1 MKYKFNKRIESLSE
15 SIQVKINNIGLLKS
29 KWISGA
35 ELDRQVLEGLKKSVL
50 ITSSGAS
57 TRIEGSSLSDE
68 DVERLMRG
76 LSLQTFKDCDK
87 QEVRGYFE
95 LLDNIFSSYTT
106 IPFSESTI
114 KFFHKEILKYTDK
127 DEQHRGEYKKT
138 ENKVA
143 MVSPTG
149 EPVEIL
155 FDTTDTWKTPK
166 PKEIQELVEW
176 TQRAFLEKEFHP
188 LYIIGTFIV
197 EFLHIHPFEDGNGR
211 LSRVLTN
218 LLLLQHGYKYIPY
231 VSYEKIVEENKI
243 DYYLTLRNS
252 QKTFRSDKEDLSFW
266 MNFFCDVLHTQ
277 AEQSLELVSETEVTK
292 LLSPQQQKV
301 WKYVLTRENE
311 FTPRELEEVTKI
323 PRPTISQILEKLL
336 KNKWVERRGVGR
348 GTRYIR
354 IK

>member
-1 MKYKFNKRIESLSE
+1 MNYKFNKRIEILPE
-15 SIQVKINNIGLLKS
+15 NIREKINNIDLLKG

-50 ITSSGAS
+50 ITSAGAS
-57 TRIEGSSLSDE
+57 TRIEGSSLSDG

-76 LSLQTFKDCDK
+76 LSLQKFKDRDK

-95 LLDNIFSSYTT
+95 ILDNVFSSFTT

-114 KFFHKEILKYTDK
+114 KFFHRELLKYTDK

-149 EPVEIL
+149 EPIEIL
-155 FDTTDTWKTPK
+155 FDTTEAWKTPK
-166 PKEIQELVEW
+166 EMQELVEW
-176 TQRAFLEKEFHP
+176 TQQAFLEKEIHP
-188 LYIIGTFIV
+188 LTIIGNFVV

-218 LLLLQHGYKYIPY
+218 LLLLQHEYMYIPY
-231 VSYEKIVEENKI
+231 VSHEKIVEENKI
-243 DYYLTLRNS
+243 DYYLALRNS
-252 QKTFRSDKEDLSFW
+252 QKTFRSKAEDLSYW
-266 MNFFCDVLHTQ
+266 MTFFTNVLYTQ
-277 AEQSLELVSETEVTK
+277 AQQALELISETEVAK

-301 WKYVLTRENE
+301 WEYISTLENE
-311 FTPRELEEVTKI
+311 FTPREIEEETKI
-323 PRPTISQILEKLL
+323 PRPTISQVLEKLL
-336 KNKWVERRGVGR
+336 KLKWIERRGLGR

-354 IK
+354 TK

>member
-15 SIQVKINNIGLLKS
+15 SIQVKINNIDLLKS

-35 ELDRQVLEGLKKSVL
+35 EL
-50 ITSSGAS
+50 
-57 TRIEGSSLSDE
+57 
-68 DVERLMRG
+68 
-76 LSLQTFKDCDK
+76 DK

-127 DEQHRGEYKKT
+127 DEQHTGEYKKT

-166 PKEIQELVEW
+166 EMQELVEW

-211 LSRVLTN
+211 LSRILTN

>member
-1 MKYKFNKRIESLSE
+1 MKYKFNKRIDNISE
-15 SIQVKINNIGLLKS
+15 DIQEKISNIDLLKS
-29 KWISGA
+29 KWISGS

-50 ITSSGAS
+50 ITSTGAS

-76 LSLQTFKDCDK
+76 LSLQTFKDRDK

-155 FDTTDTWKTPK
+155 FDTTDAWKTPK
-166 PKEIQELVEW
+166 EMQELVEW
-176 TQRAFLEKEFHP
+176 TQQSFLEKEIHP
-188 LYIIGTFIV
+188 LYIIGNFIV

-211 LSRVLTN
+211 LSRILTN

-231 VSYEKIVEENKI
+231 VSHEKVVEENKI
-243 DYYLTLRNS
+243 NYYLALRNS
-252 QKTFRSDKEDLSFW
+252 QKTFRSGKEDLSFW
-266 MNFFCDVLHTQ
+266 MNFFCDVLQTQ
-277 AEQSLELVSETEVTK
+277 AEQSLYLISKTEVTK

-301 WKYVLTRENE
+301 WGYVLTQDNE

-323 PRPTISQILEKLL
+323 PRPTINQVLEKLL
-336 KNKWVERRGVGR
+336 KNKWVEKRGLGR
-348 GTRYIR
+348 GTRYVR

>member
-166 PKEIQELVEW
+166 EMQELVEW

-231 VSYEKIVEENKI
+231 VSHEKIVEENKI

>member
-1 MKYKFNKRIESLSE
+1 MNYKFNKRVGALPENIKE
-15 SIQVKINNIGLLKS
+15 KINNIDLLKG
-29 KWISGA
+29 KWVSGA
-35 ELDRQVLEGLKKSVL
+35 ELDRQVLESLKKSVL
-50 ITSSGAS
+50 ITSAGAS
-57 TRIEGSSLSDE
+57 TRIEGSSLSDD

-76 LSLQTFKDCDK
+76 LSLQTFKDRDK

-95 LLDNIFSSYTT
+95 ILDKVFSSYQT

-114 KFFHKEILKYTDK
+114 KFFHKELLKYTDK

-155 FDTTDTWKTPK
+155 FDTTEAWATPK
-166 PKEIQELVEW
+166 EMQELVEW
-176 TQRAFLEKEFHP
+176 TQQAFLEKEIHP
-188 LYIIGTFIV
+188 LAIIGNFVV

-218 LLLLQHGYKYIPY
+218 LLLLQHGYNYVPY
-231 VSYEKIVEENKI
+231 VSHEKIVEENKI
-243 DYYLTLRNS
+243 DYYLALRNS
-252 QKTFRSDKEDLSFW
+252 QKTFRSDNEDLNPW
-266 MNFFCDVLHTQ
+266 MHFFTNTLYSQ
-277 AEQSLELVSETEVTK
+277 AQQALELISETEVAK

-301 WKYVLTRENE
+301 WGYIVTVEGE
-311 FTPRELEEVTKI
+311 FTPREIKENCDI
-323 PRPTISQILEKLL
+323 PRPTVSQVLEKLL
-336 KNKWVERRGVGR
+336 KLKWIERRGLGR
-348 GTRYIR
+348 GTRYLR

>member
-1 MKYKFNKRIESLSE
+1 MNYKFNKRIDRLPENIRE
-15 SIQVKINNIGLLKS
+15 KINNIDLLKG

-50 ITSSGAS
+50 ITSAGAS
-57 TRIEGSSLSDE
+57 TRIEGSSLSDD

-76 LSLQTFKDCDK
+76 LSLQTFKDRDK

-95 LLDNIFSSYTT
+95 ILDNVFSSYTT

-114 KFFHKEILKYTDK
+114 KFFHKELLKYTDK
-127 DEQHRGEYKKT
+127 DERHRGEYKKT

-149 EPVEIL
+149 EPIEIL
-155 FDTTDTWKTPK
+155 FDTTEAWKTPK
-166 PKEIQELVEW
+166 EMQELVEW
-176 TQRAFLEKEFHP
+176 TQQAFLEKEIHP
-188 LYIIGTFIV
+188 LAIIGNFVV

-231 VSYEKIVEENKI
+231 VSHEKIVEENKI
-243 DYYLTLRNS
+243 DYYLALRNS
-252 QKTFRSDKEDLSFW
+252 QKTFRSEAEDLSYW
-266 MNFFCDVLHTQ
+266 MTFFTHVLYTQ
-277 AEQSLELVSETEVTK
+277 AQQALELISETEVAK
-292 LLSPQQQKV
+292 LLSPQQQRV
-301 WKYVLTRENE
+301 WEYILTQNNE
-311 FTPRELEEVTKI
+311 FTPREIEELTKI
-323 PRPTISQILEKLL
+323 PRPTISQVLEKLL
-336 KNKWVERRGVGR
+336 KLKWIERRGLGR

>member
-15 SIQVKINNIGLLKS
+15 SIQVKIDNIDLLKS

-35 ELDRQVLEGLKKSVL
+35 DLDRQVLEGLKKSVL

-76 LSLQTFKDCDK
+76 LSLQNFKDRDK

-143 MVSPTG
+143 MVSPEG
-149 EPVEIL
+149 EPLEIL
-155 FDTTDTWKTPK
+155 FDTTDAWKTPK
-166 PKEIQELVEW
+166 EMQELVEW

-188 LYIIGTFIV
+188 LYIIGNFVV

-218 LLLLQHGYKYIPY
+218 LLLLQHGYNYIPY
-231 VSYEKIVEENKI
+231 VSHEKIVEENKI
-243 DYYLTLRNS
+243 DYYLALRNS
-252 QKTFRSDKEDLSFW
+252 QKTFRLDKEDLSFW

-277 AEQSLELVSETEVTK
+277 AEQSLELISETEVTK

-301 WKYVLTRENE
+301 WEYVLTQENE
-311 FTPRELEEVTKI
+311 FTPRELERVTKI
-323 PRPTISQILEKLL
+323 PRPTISQVLEKLL
-336 KNKWVERRGVGR
+336 KNKWIEKRGMGS

>member
-1 MKYKFNKRIESLSE
+1 MKYKFDKRIESLSE
-15 SIQVKINNIGLLKS
+15 SIQVKINNIDLLKS

-76 LSLQTFKDCDK
+76 LSLQAFKDRDK

-155 FDTTDTWKTPK
+155 FDTTDAWKTPK
-166 PKEIQELVEW
+166 EMQELVEW
-176 TQRAFLEKEFHP
+176 TQHAFLEKEFHP
-188 LYIIGTFIV
+188 LYIIGNFVV

-231 VSYEKIVEENKI
+231 VSHEKIVEENKI

-252 QKTFRSDKEDLSFW
+252 QKTFRSDSENLSPW

-277 AEQSLELVSETEVTK
+277 AEQSLELISETEVTK

-301 WKYVLTRENE
+301 WKYILTQENE

-323 PRPTISQILEKLL
+323 PRPTISQVLEKLL
-336 KNKWVERRGVGR
+336 KNKWIEKRGMGR